1 MPLDWHIKRDAPAE
15 NNDLWR
21 SEERDILAPY
31 LSFSCTEMTGTD
43 TNTLDVDVI
52 VEKEYHL
59 FSNGVRLASFFATPD
74 KLKELAVGFLICE
87 GFASVKHKINV
98 KVEGHKLLCETN
110 VDIEFIPGHRAFDVP
125 EDIQVSRQTIFD
137 MVAHLKEDASV
148 WRRTGGTHSALIC
161 DLNGD
166 VICFCEDVSRS
177 CAVDK
182 AVGTAILQGVDLSG
196 CILVVTGRASETMV
210 SKAINAGIPVF
221 VTKAAPMSRGIE
233 LARDVGLTLIAF
245 VRYPGLYIY
254 SNKQRVL

>member
-1 MPLDWHIKRDAPAE
+1 MPLDWHIKRDSPAE

-21 SEERDILAPY
+21 SEERDANAPY
-31 LSFSCTEMTGTD
+31 LSFSCTEMTESDSSTI
-43 TNTLDVDVI
+43 DVDVI

-74 KLKELAVGFLICE
+74 HLKELAVGFLICE
-87 GFASVKHKINV
+87 GFAETKHKISV
-98 KVEGHKLLCETN
+98 KLEGQKLLCETN
-110 VDIEFIPGHRAFDVP
+110 VDIDYLPGHRAFDVP
-125 EDIQVSRQTIFD
+125 GDIQVSRKTIFD
-137 MVAHLKEDASV
+137 MVAHLKKDASV

-161 DLNGD
+161 DLQGEI
-166 VICFCEDVSRS
+166 ICFFEDVSRS

-182 AVGTAILQGVDLSG
+182 AVGSAILQGIDLSG

-210 SKAINAGIPVF
+210 SKAINACIPIF